1 MKKKTYYYIIKTL
14 AYDGN
19 RKNSEIVA
27 VTTDEKSANY
37 IANSLNERK
46 KSHFVDFSVKRT
58 SFETVVNKNDA
69 EDVIAD
75 ALKQESDEIIEPIK

>member
-1 MKKKTYYYIIKTL
+1 MKDVTYWQVIKTL
-14 AYDGN
+14 ANDGN
-19 RKNSEIVA
+19 SVSREIVA

-58 SFETVVNKNDA
+58 SFETVVNQDDVK
-69 EDVIAD
+69 DVIAD
-75 ALKQESDEIIEPIK
+75 ALLHEIDEIIEPIK